1 MSKLITK
8 STEITDAKIS
18 FVSLVNKAANKRK
31 FLITKADENS
41 DTANIES
48 YGAILMADNDTHYVT
63 GIVYEP
69 MTADAHDDFMSA
81 EEIVKAE
88 KYFRENCNQ
97 IDIQHSFEKTDDCEV
112 VKSWITGCDCTIGG
126 ENVKEGTWMLTVKV
140 DDADLWHK
148 IVNKEITGYS
158 MGGVGKYSSIE
169 TDLSDENSS
178 VNKSKEVS
186 KDGLFTKIAKLF
198 GYDDVKKG
206 EVLENYEERSKRDN
220 FWSAFSSLQDTL
232 CKWDTHDS
240 RYYYET
246 DAGVITEA
254 LSDFNNIVT
263 DILSKPGGV
272 QKSIV
277 DATPD
282 NVKMPARKKKSDEED
297 DEEMKAEKNSGTS
310 NIKLKP
316 NKKVKKEENKMTETE
331 LRSIMSDEITKALDS
346 QDIDEKPVEKNL
358 SDMTESEVRAIFK
371 EELSACLQKRG
382 YSSSLDDE
390 EGQIEKE
397 ENQHYLHGIL

>member
-1 MSKLITK
+1 MSKTITK

-31 FLITKADENS
+31 FLITKANG

-48 YGAILMADNDTHYVT
+48 YGAILMADNDTHYIT

-97 IDIQHSFEKTDDCEV
+97 IDIQHSFEKTDSCEV

-126 ENVKEGTWMLTVKV
+126 EEVKEGTWMLTVKV
-140 DDADLWHK
+140 EDNELWDK
-148 IVNKEITGYS
+148 IVKKEITGYS
-158 MGGVGKYSSIE
+158 MGGVGKYSTVE
-169 TDLSDENSS
+169 TDLSEEDNTVFKGE
-178 VNKSKEVS
+178 EVA
-186 KDGLFTKIAKLF
+186 KDTLFTKIAKLF
-198 GYDDVKKG
+198 GYDHVKKG
-206 EVLENYEERSKRDN
+206 ETLEIYEKRKRRDN
-220 FWSAFSSLQDTL
+220 FWNAFSSLQDVL
-232 CKWDTHDS
+232 CKWDS
-240 RYYYET
+240 RNECYVYESNA
-246 DAGVITEA
+246 DVISEA
-254 LSDFNNIVT
+254 LSEFNGIVSS
-263 DILSKPGGV
+263 ILATPDGV
-272 QKSIV
+272 QKSII
-277 DATPD
+277 DETPD
-282 NVKMPARKKKSDEED
+282 KVKMPARKKKSDEED
-297 DEEMKAEKNSGTS
+297 DEKMKAEKNSGTS
-310 NIKLKP
+310 NIKVKSKQKL
-316 NKKVKKEENKMTETE
+316 KKEENKMTETE

-382 YSSSLDDE
+382 YASSLDDE
-390 EGQIEKE
+390 DGQIEKE

>member
-1 MSKLITK
+1 MSKPITK
-8 STEITDAKIS
+8 STEITDARIS

-31 FLITKADENS
+31 FLITKDNG

-48 YGAILMADNDTHYVT
+48 YGAILMADNDTHYIT

-97 IDIQHSFEKTDDCEV
+97 IDIQHSFEKTDACEV

-232 CKWDTHDS
+232 CKWDAHDS

-263 DILSKPGGV
+263 DILSKPDGV
-272 QKSIV
+272 QKFII
-277 DATPD
+277 DETPR
-282 NVKMPARKKKSDEED
+282 VKSKKKNSETEDEE
-297 DEEMKAEKNSGTS
+297 KAKKSSGTS
-310 NIKLKP
+310 KSTDQKFT
-316 NKKVKKEENKMTETE
+316 VKKEEKEMTETE

-346 QDIDEKPVEKNL
+346 QDTDEKPVEKNL